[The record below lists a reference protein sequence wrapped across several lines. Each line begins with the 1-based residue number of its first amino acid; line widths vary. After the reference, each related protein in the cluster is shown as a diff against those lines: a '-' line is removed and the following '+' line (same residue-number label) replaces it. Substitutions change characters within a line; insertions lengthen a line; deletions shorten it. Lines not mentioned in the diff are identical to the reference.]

1 MKLQVLSGVG
11 LLLLG
16 LALLISG
23 RLIGLL
29 LLIVGFALLILLNLY
44 VDHSAVTSEQ
54 ASADPLG
61 DPTMSNAVQQ
71 DFTNGFES
79 DHSTSTADNSHDGG
93 GRCDGD

>member
-23 RLIGLL
+23 WLIGLL
-29 LLIVGFALLILLNLY
+29 LLIAGFALLILLNLY
-44 VDHSAVTSEQ
+44 VDHSAAVGEQ
-54 ASADPLG
+54 ASADPL
-61 DPTMSNAVQQ
+61 DDTIMPNALQQ
-71 DFTNGFES
+71 DFTNGCGS
-79 DHSTSTADNSHDGG
+79 DHSSHTTDSSSDGG

>member
-44 VDHSAVTSEQ
+44 VDHSAAVGEQ
-54 ASADPLG
+54 VSADPLC
-61 DPTMSNAVQQ
+61 DPMMPNTLQQ
-71 DFTNGFES
+71 DVTNGCGS
-79 DHSTSTADNSHDGG
+79 DHSSHTTDSSHDGG

>member
-29 LLIVGFALLILLNLY
+29 LLIVGFVLLILLNLY
-44 VDHSAVTSEQ
+44 TDHSVSTSEQ
-54 ASADPLG
+54 ASSHPLD
-61 DPTMSNAVQQ
+61 DPTMSNAIQRDV
-71 DFTNGFES
+71 TNGCGS
-79 DHSTSTADNSHDGG
+79 DHSSSSADSSNNGS

>member
-29 LLIVGFALLILLNLY
+29 LLIVGFSLLILLNLY
-44 VDHSAVTSEQ
+44 VDQSAVVGEQ

-71 DFTNGFES
+71 DVTNGCES
-79 DHSTSTADNSHDGG
+79 DHSSHTTDSSHDGG

>member
-29 LLIVGFALLILLNLY
+29 LLIIGFALLILLNLY
-44 VDHSAVTSEQ
+44 VDHSASTSEQ
-54 ASADPLG
+54 TSADPLA
-61 DPTMSNAVQQ
+61 DTTMSNAVQQ
-71 DFTNGFES
+71 DFTNGCGS
-79 DHSTSTADNSHDGG
+79 DHSSHTADSSNDGG